1 MNLWI
6 FTRRRVLASA
16 LLLLVAL
23 ALLSLTAGIAGAT
36 PPARGGTTAQVPGTR
51 SVEFERN
58 DTAIKVNKDGS
69 LTVRETL
76 VANFTGQ
83 YFYFYRDLPSDKPS
97 VSEGKF
103 YGKIRFSDIKVFT
116 VTGEPYENFKI
127 EKLRNGK
134 RVRINFNAL
143 NEQMGWIVQYKMTGA
158 IIYAKNYD
166 RLYYN
171 TIANWSVPIKSS
183 RATVQLPPGTNM
195 NKVKTTQYY
204 EGGIVADDITSGFDG
219 KVLWWEVKNIPP
231 YGKFTIDVAFPKGV
245 VAVPLTFTTGFG
257 VATIILAVVLALGV
271 SAWMIL
277 LWWRKGRDV
286 GAPEL
291 DVVQYTPPPDL
302 KPMEAAFLT
311 NESTS
316 ASDISATI
324 VDLAIR
330 GKLVITEQESG
341 KLLKHKEYGFQ
352 LKDDSGE
359 GLDSYEKEIMNSL
372 FESGK
377 SVTEEDLENKFYTH
391 ISDITDKVKEQALSK
406 DLFDGDPGK
415 VKHRYTLIALGV
427 LLLIVPVVLA
437 NIWIDPGY
445 LYVLI
450 PGLAVAGVMIFI
462 VGRFMPRRTAK
473 GSQALSYVKGFKE
486 YMGTAEAGEM
496 EYMTPENFQ
505 TNLPYAMVLG
515 VAKQWAGKFADIYT
529 SPPDWYVSSP
539 GTTFSTLYLA
549 DSLTSMQTSVGST
562 LASSP
567 SSSGGGG
574 GGGFGGGS
582 AGGGVGGGGGGFG

>member
-1 MNLWI
+1 MNLSM
-6 FTRRRVLASA
+6 FTRKRVLASA
-16 LLLLVAL
+16 LMLLVAL
-23 ALLSLTAGIAGAT
+23 ALLSLAAGIAGAV
-36 PPARGGTTAQVPGTR
+36 PPARGGTSAQVPGTR

-76 VANFTGQ
+76 VANFTGS
-83 YFYFYRDLPSDKPS
+83 YTFFYRDLVDFKASF
-97 VSEGKF
+97 SEGRT
-103 YGKIRFSDIKVFT
+103 YGKVRYSDIKVFT
-116 VTGEPYENFKI
+116 VTGEPYGNFKI

-134 RVRINFNAL
+134 RVRINFNAS

-158 IIYAKNYD
+158 VIYAKDYD
-166 RLYYN
+166 RLYFN

-183 RATVQLPPGTNM
+183 RATVSLPAGTDM
-195 NKVKTTQYY
+195 SKVKTTQYY
-204 EGGIVADDITSGFDG
+204 EGILADDVTSGFDG
-219 KVLWWEVKNIPP
+219 KLLWWEAKNIPP
-231 YGKFTIDVAFPKGV
+231 YAKFTIDVAFPKGA
-245 VAVPLTFTTGFG
+245 VAVPMTFRAGFG
-257 VATIILAVVLALGV
+257 IAMIALAVVLAFGV
-271 SAWMIL
+271 SVAILL
-277 LWWRKGRDV
+277 LWWMKGRDV

-291 DVVQYTPPPDL
+291 DVVRYTPPQDL
-302 KPMEAAFLT
+302 KPMEVAFLT

-316 ASDISATI
+316 ASDITATI

-359 GLDSYEKEIMNSL
+359 GLDSYETEIINSL

-377 SVTEEDLENKFYTH
+377 SVTEDDLENKFYTH
-391 ISDITDKVKEQALSK
+391 ISDINSKVKEQVLSK
-406 DLFDGDPGK
+406 EFFDGDPGK

-450 PGLAVAGVMIFI
+450 PGLAIAGVMIFI

-473 GSQALSYVKGFKE
+473 GSEALSYVKGFKE
-486 YMGTAEAGEM
+486 YMGTAEAAEM

-505 TNLPYAMVLG
+505 INLPYAMVLG

-549 DSLTSMQTSVGST
+549 DSLSSMQTSVGST

-567 SSSGGGG
+567 SSSSGGG

-582 AGGGVGGGGGGFG
+582 AGGGFGGGGGGFG